1 MGEDMKKGFSVFTC
15 SILVVSLLGITGCE
29 KKDKTSLNNK
39 EKEKKIV
46 LSKEKETTL
55 DLNIYFDS
63 SKNVNTPEI
72 AQEERVLKRYEI
84 LGETIIGE
92 IIKGPSV
99 NSKLNPVLPKDTRV
113 LSFSIKDNIA
123 FVNFSKEANIPMTS
137 SKEEACLKSIIW
149 SLSQL
154 PSVEKVKILV
164 ENKDTG
170 IWGEHFDLSKPIGKD
185 DIQNAKRN

>member
-1 MGEDMKKGFSVFTC
+1 MKKGFSVFTC
-15 SILVVSLLGITGCE
+15 SVLVVSLLGITGCE
-29 KKDKTSLNNK
+29 KKDKLSLNNK

-46 LSKEKETTL
+46 LSKEKENTL

-137 SKEEACLKSIIW
+137 SKEETCLKSIIW
-149 SLSQL
+149 SLSQI

>member
-1 MGEDMKKGFSVFTC
+1 MGEDMKKGFNMFTC
-15 SILVVSLLGITGCE
+15 SILIVSLLGITGCE
-29 KKDKTSLNNK
+29 KKDKTSLSTK

-46 LSKEKETTL
+46 LSKEQENTL

-63 SKNVNTPEI
+63 SKDANTPQI

-84 LGETIIGE
+84 LGETILGE

-99 NSKLNPVLPKDTRV
+99 SSKLNPVLPKDTRV

-123 FVNFSKEANIPMTS
+123 FVNFSKEANITMTS

-154 PSVEKVKILV
+154 PSVEKVKILI
-164 ENKDTG
+164 ENRDTG

>member
-1 MGEDMKKGFSVFTC
+1 MGEDMKKGFSIFTC
-15 SILVVSLLGITGCE
+15 SILIVSLLGITGCE
-29 KKDKTSLNNK
+29 KKDKLSLNTK
-39 EKEKKIV
+39 EKEKKII
-46 LSKEKETTL
+46 LSKEKESTL

-63 SKNVNTPEI
+63 SKDVNNPEI

-99 NSKLNPVLPKDTRV
+99 SSKLNPVLPKDTRI

-123 FVNFSKEANIPMTS
+123 FVNFSKEANISMTS
-137 SKEEACLKSIIW
+137 TKEQACLKSIIW
-149 SLSQL
+149 SLCQI
-154 PSVEKVKILV
+154 PEVEKVKILV

-170 IWGEHFDLSKPIGKD
+170 IWGDHFDLSKPLGKD